1 MSEKSW
7 IVRGYMHQKEKL
19 IMKRLIL
26 GIVVL
31 FCVSCG
37 GKGGSNADSNSARLD
52 GAATLLP
59 SSVDGVPCTSEALND
74 NDEVLLV
81 CTTPITASQASSVVR
96 LIVWD
101 RNGEVVEL
109 PTITTQANFA
119 GSVVRFFGSDR
130 LVYLDLVYHD
140 PGTEVG
146 NGLIPDS
153 TGTVRV
159 TPDEVVEV
167 FTDYGVRFSNDGKW
181 EASVLYSD
189 DSSTGAVKLVHQGS
203 DVAVAGFPSGFS
215 YPLVSSVNNKGEI
228 GGSLVYAPDQDHQF
242 AQEYG
247 AIISEKGVELI
258 PGDGRPE
265 LTYSRVVSINSRR
278 DVLLES
284 GIDSGVSATSANQD
298 TNLPVSEIS
307 LVRRGGERVKLT
319 APLADASVVV
329 ARLNNRGYSHGAYFS
344 NLTYASAEGLFRPDG
359 SFISAQDLIQSADS
373 SYVSIRGL
381 SDDFALVVSYKY
393 LDSGEET
400 SESLLVRIQ

>member
-31 FCVSCG
+31 LCVSCG
-37 GKGGSNADSNSARLD
+37 GRGGSNADSNSARLD

-101 RNGEVVEL
+101 KNGEVVEL
-109 PTITTQANFA
+109 PTITTQPNFA
-119 GSVVRFFGSDR
+119 GVGVRFFGSNR

-167 FTDYGVRFSNDGKW
+167 FTDLGVNFSNDGKW
-181 EASVLYSD
+181 EASVFYPD
-189 DSSTGAVKLVHQGS
+189 ESSTGVVKLEHQGS
-203 DVAVAGFPSGFS
+203 DVAVAAFPAGFF
-215 YPLVSSVNNKGEI
+215 YPYLSSLNNKGEI

-265 LTYSRVVSINSRR
+265 LTYSRVVGINNHR

-284 GIDSGVSATSANQD
+284 GIDPGVSGTTENQD
-298 TNLPVSEIS
+298 LNLHISEIF
-307 LVRRGGERVKLT
+307 LVRRGKERVKLS
-319 APLADASVVV
+319 APVAKATVV
-329 ARLNNRGYSHGAYFS
+329 ATRLNNRGYSQGAYFS
-344 NLTYASAEGLFRPDG
+344 NLTDESAEGLFRPDG
-359 SFISAQDLIQSADS
+359 SFLAAKELIQSTDS